1 MSIENI
7 LHKLYIYVDDAQRQP
22 NAIVPKIS
30 SKKIYIR
37 RKIMDYV
44 KNSIASFCK
53 KNKVNLIFLV
63 VCLLVIFVSSFCAS
77 CVQSDGF
84 TVKVTDL
91 RDETNTGSITN
102 TSVGEDGATVET
114 ETTVKGKV
122 VSGILFVPN
131 NASAENPLPAVVLT
145 HGYLNNREM
154 QLQNAI
160 ELARRGFIVLTVDRE
175 GHGNY
180 DNSGSQNAM
189 MATNGLYDSAKYLY
203 NLDIVDKSKIGI
215 SGHSMGGYTT
225 AATLAA
231 DKNVGIVSAGLMQ
244 AWSSFMGAG
253 SDVSVG
259 FLKAKD
265 DEFFFTTKENGGT
278 IARDYLSTATAK
290 KFLGLSTDDTI
301 VNKGIY
307 KQTAEGGVLVTPQ
320 GGEAVDGTFR
330 AIYEIA
336 GVHPQNHESVEGANA
351 VVNFF
356 YNAFGT
362 PSGHKYIAESHQ
374 TWWVKEMFS
383 LLGLIA
389 VIAMIFPLVG
399 LLLKTRFFKTI
410 AVGEQVANE
419 NGEMVWVGNKPIESA
434 PLHGVQK
441 HLTYW
446 IGAIAVAIFSG
457 LTIQPI
463 CTEFGK
469 KFFPNTQLYPQD
481 TTNWVCVWAVC
492 TALFAL
498 AVVLFL
504 WAVNGIVN
512 RFRYKENAPAHT
524 ENPFA
529 AGRIQTGVTGLAK
542 TLLLGIIAVASV
554 YVVTYINW
562 QIWTVDF
569 RIWTLAIKVFNV
581 EMLPTM
587 MRYAL
592 FFGIFFCVSALFNE
606 GFRAK
611 NLPEWATILINVF
624 FNIVGVLLM
633 ISIQYG
639 VFTTSG
645 VLWQKDMALGY
656 IVLIP
661 MVPILAIAT
670 VISRRVTAKTGNV
683 WLGAIINTLLFTM
696 ITCANTAA
704 SFAYVLG

>member
-1 MSIENI
+1 ME
-7 LHKLYIYVDDAQRQP
+7 
-22 NAIVPKIS
+22 
-30 SKKIYIR
+30 
-37 RKIMDYV
+37 YV
-44 KNSIASFCK
+44 KNSIVTFCK

-84 TVKVTDL
+84 SVTVTDL
-91 RDETNTGSITN
+91 RDATNTGTITVS
-102 TSVGEDGATVET
+102 SVDGEGNPVET
-114 ETTVKGKV
+114 PTDVKGKV
-122 VSGILFVPN
+122 VSGILFVPKD
-131 NASAENPLPAVVLT
+131 ASAENPLPAVVLT

-180 DNSGSQNAM
+180 GNSGTQNAM

-225 AATLAA
+225 AATLMA

-253 SDVSVG
+253 ADVSVG

-265 DEFFFTTKENGGT
+265 DEFFFTTKEDGGT
-278 IARDYLSTATAK
+278 IARDYLNTTTAK
-290 KFLGLSTDDTI
+290 KFLGLTPDDTI

-307 KQTAEGGVLVTPQ
+307 KQSATGATLVTPQ
-320 GGEAVDGTFR
+320 NGQAVDGTFR

-336 GVHPQNHESVEGANA
+336 GVHPQNHESVEGAAA

-362 PSGHKYIAESHQ
+362 PNGHDYVSESNQ
-374 TWWVKEMFS
+374 TWWLKEAFS

-389 VIAMIFPLVG
+389 IIAMIFPLVG
-399 LLLKTRFFKTI
+399 LLLKTRLFKSI
-410 AVGEQVANE
+410 AVGEKVANE
-419 NGEMVWVGNKPIESA
+419 NGEMVWVGNKPIEPA
-434 PLHGVQK
+434 PLKGVQK

-446 IGAIAVAIFSG
+446 LGAIAVTLFAGF
-457 LTIQPI
+457 TIEPI

-469 KFFPNTQLYPQD
+469 TFFPNTQLYPQD

-492 TALFAL
+492 TALFSL

-504 WAVNGIVN
+504 WAVNGVAN
-512 RFRYKENAPAHT
+512 RFRYKENAVAHT

-529 AGRIQTGVTGLAK
+529 AGKVQTGFVGLAK

-554 YVVTYINW
+554 YIVTYINW
-562 QIWTVDF
+562 QAWTVDF

-592 FFGIFFCVSALFNE
+592 FFGIFFGVSALFNE

-624 FNIVGVLLM
+624 FNIFGVLLV
-633 ISIQYG
+633 IAIQYG
-639 VFTTSG
+639 TFTTTG
-645 VLWQKDMALGY
+645 VLWQKEMALGY

-661 MVPILAIAT
+661 MVPILAIST
-670 VISRRVTAKTGNV
+670 VISRRMTAKTGNV